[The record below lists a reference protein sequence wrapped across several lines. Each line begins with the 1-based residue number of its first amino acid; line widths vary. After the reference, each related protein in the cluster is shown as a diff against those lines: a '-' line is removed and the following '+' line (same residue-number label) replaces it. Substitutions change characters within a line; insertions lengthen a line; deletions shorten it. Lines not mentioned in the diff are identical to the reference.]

1 MRLKKPMVCGV
12 IFGAIAGG
20 LMGWGGS
27 YGTAFANQGILTIAV
42 YAEAGAKAFA
52 CYLTG
57 CCIAFFGTAI
67 STYVIGFEDIPE
79 EEEVKKSED
88 ISVLSPVT
96 GKVKSIKDNDI
107 KILPE
112 IGEITASSDCEV
124 KVIYP
129 SLQAI
134 GLTMKNDRNQ
144 KIELFI
150 HIGENL
156 SELNGKYFEKYV
168 EVGDKIKKGD
178 KILSFDMEK
187 IKEEGYDTTV
197 SISVAN
203 KESYNEIA
211 SVTEEGNFV
220 NERTEI
226 MIAVL

>member
-1 MRLKKPMVCGV
+1 M
-12 IFGAIAGG
+12 
-20 LMGWGGS
+20 
-27 YGTAFANQGILTIAV
+27 
-42 YAEAGAKAFA
+42 
-52 CYLTG
+52 
-57 CCIAFFGTAI
+57 
-67 STYVIGFEDIPE
+67 
-79 EEEVKKSED
+79 
-88 ISVLSPVT
+88 
-96 GKVKSIKDNDI
+96 KSIKDNDI

-112 IGEITASSDCEV
+112 IGEITASSDCEEI
-124 KVIYP
+124 VIST

-187 IKEEGYDTTV
+187 IKEEGYVTTV

>member
-1 MRLKKPMVCGV
+1 MVCGV

-52 CYLTG
+52 CYLIG
-57 CCIAFFGTAI
+57 CCIAFFGSAI

-79 EEEVKKSED
+79 EKEVKKSED